1 MNLPKPE
8 DYIDIHTHGSV
19 PMPGIFSVETLLAH
33 ENRKPEET
41 TGMTFTAGIHPWHLS
56 EDNQEEQLKFVR
68 EVAGDKN
75 LIAIGEA
82 GFDRLRGPS
91 FGLQRKIFEDQ
102 VRLAEGCNKPVVI
115 HCVKAW
121 DELLAAHKKLRP
133 RLPWLVHGF
142 RGRKELADQLIA
154 RGMYLSFWFDFVVRQ
169 ESEDLLNHLPVERIF
184 LETDG
189 ADILISDIYSKA
201 GSHLNLPVD
210 ILKGNI
216 FSNFIQFFNIK

>member
-1 MNLPKPE
+1 MNLPKPD

-19 PMPGIFSVETLLAH
+19 SMPGIFSVETLLAH
-33 ENRKPEET
+33 ENRKPEEIS
-41 TGMTFTAGIHPWHLS
+41 GITFTAGIHPWHLS
-56 EDNQEEQLKFVR
+56 EGNQEEQLEFVKR
-68 EVAGDKN
+68 VAGDKN

-102 VRLAEGCNKPVVI
+102 VRMAEDCNKPVVI

-133 RLPWLVHGF
+133 DLPWLVHGF
-142 RGRKELADQLIA
+142 RGKKELADQLIA
-154 RGMYLSFWFDFVVRQ
+154 RGMYLSFWFDFVIRQ
-169 ESEDLLNHLPVERIF
+169 ESEDLLKHLPIERIF

-189 ADILISDIYSKA
+189 ADIPISDIYSKA
-201 GSHLNLPVD
+201 GIHLSLPID
-210 ILKGNI
+210 ILKRNI